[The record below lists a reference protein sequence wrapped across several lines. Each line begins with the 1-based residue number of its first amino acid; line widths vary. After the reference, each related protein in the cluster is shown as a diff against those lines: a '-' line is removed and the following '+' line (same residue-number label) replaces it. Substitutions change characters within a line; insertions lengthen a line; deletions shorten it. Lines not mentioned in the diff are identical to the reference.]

1 MTAET
6 ILAALVRIELVA
18 SVAVLLVL
26 GLRPLVLR
34 WFGPTIAYWLWLIVP
49 IAAAASFLPA
59 RVRVVVLD
67 PYASVAAAEVEI
79 APAETASP
87 APNAA
92 SARVTSTPV
101 ISLPTFVD
109 LLLAAWL
116 LGAGALFAR
125 SIVSTRRLAANP
137 SVGPALV
144 GVFMPKLVL
153 PEDFATR
160 FDSEERALILEH
172 EQVHRVSGHTIV
184 NALVEFARCASWF
197 NPLAHLAARSLRADQ
212 ELACDAAVIA
222 ARPTARRA
230 YAEALLKTQVS
241 SAFVPLGCT
250 WTSRSG
256 KRLGERIALLGRPSL
271 TRRGAIGGAGAVTV
285 ISLAL
290 GYAAWAQQ
298 PERVVTEV
306 GRPPA
311 VWTPTANAP
320 GGTLAHDLEGQ
331 RHDFFISLAQQGD
344 IDLVFFGTTETEMWW
359 WPDRGRTTWDEAFGS
374 LKAANFGSQGTN
386 PKSLLWRMQN
396 GELDGYEAKLVVWQT
411 WGPSRTLARDDGR
424 PDVGAIYG
432 PIIAEIRARQPQ
444 AKILLLAPV
453 PRGLPSQRLPSLDA
467 VGQSERDEWRQTAT
481 EYAATLAPLVDDE
494 TVFYADIGE
503 RFYHPDGSYN
513 RAMWGM
519 PGAAGVGIQPPAYEV
534 WAEEL
539 KPWIDRFIL

>member
-1 MTAET
+1 MTAEAM
-6 ILAALVRIELVA
+6 LAALVRIELIA
-18 SVAVLLVL
+18 SVAILLVL
-26 GLRPLVLR
+26 GFRPLVLR
-34 WFGPTIAYWLWLIVP
+34 QLGATVAYWLWLVVP
-49 IAAAASFLPA
+49 IAAASSFLPA
-59 RVRVVVLD
+59 RERVVVID
-67 PYASVAAAEVEI
+67 PYASASLAEHEI
-79 APAETASP
+79 PLTETESP
-87 APNAA
+87 ASSAA
-92 SARVTSTPV
+92 SARSASTPV
-101 ISLPTFVD
+101 ISLPTFADV
-109 LLLAAWL
+109 LIVVWL
-116 LGAGALFAR
+116 LGAGALLAR

-144 GVFMPKLVL
+144 GVFRPKLLL
-153 PEDFATR
+153 PEDFEAR
-160 FDSEERALILEH
+160 FNSKERTLILAH
-172 EQVHRVSGHTIV
+172 EQVHRVSGHTVV

-197 NPLAHLAARSLRADQ
+197 NPLAHVAALGVRTDQ

-241 SAFVPLGCT
+241 PTFVPLGCT

-271 TRRGAIGGAGAVTV
+271 TRRGAIAGAGAVAV
-285 ISLAL
+285 MSLAL

-306 GRPPA
+306 ARPDA

-331 RHDFFISLAQQGD
+331 RHDFFISLAKKGD
-344 IDLVFFGTTETEMWW
+344 IDIVFFGTTETEMWW
-359 WPDRGRTTWDEAFGS
+359 WPQRGRAVWDEAFGS
-374 LKAANFGSQGTN
+374 LEAANFGSQGTN

-411 WGPSRTLARDDGR
+411 WGPGGTLVRDDGGS
-424 PDVGAIYG
+424 DVGAIYG

-444 AKILLLAPV
+444 AKILLVAPV
-453 PRGLPSQRLPSLDA
+453 PRGLPSQRIPSLDA
-467 VGQSERDEWRQTAT
+467 VGQSERDEWRQAAA
-481 EYAATLAPLVDDE
+481 EYAAALAPLVDNE

-503 RFYHPDGSYN
+503 RFYRPDGSYN
-513 RAMWGM
+513 REMWGM
-519 PGAAGVGIQPPAYEV
+519 PGAAGVGIQPPAYEI

-539 KPWIDRFIL
+539 EPWIDRFVR